1 LPGTH
6 YKFRVNFWTCRFE
19 SKADIAQSLRHVRSP
34 AKRILASL
42 SRPSVG
48 TANTVTGVSASNQ
61 PWRLKM
67 TRIIFAAVALA
78 FLMVCLQPAAADYD
92 EAPWCA
98 VVGMGKGVYWDC
110 QYRSFEACQPNVLA
124 GNRGWCNPN
133 PYFVSNAPISHQYYR
148 KHHAR
153 AQRAIPVR

>member
-1 LPGTH
+1 
-6 YKFRVNFWTCRFE
+6 
-19 SKADIAQSLRHVRSP
+19 
-34 AKRILASL
+34 
-42 SRPSVG
+42 
-48 TANTVTGVSASNQ
+48 
-61 PWRLKM
+61 M

-78 FLMVCLQPAAADYD
+78 FLTVCLQPAAADYD

-98 VVGMGKGVYWDC
+98 VLGMGKGVYWDC
-110 QYRSFEACQPNVLA
+110 QYRSFEACQPNVVA